1 MQGEVQLYNG
11 TELTT
16 DRGVGRVE
24 VCYDNAYFTVC
35 DHRWDVLDAAVVCRG
50 LGHIAS
56 GRSHICYHVHTHAQQ
71 GYRVVGFSVCLFSI
85 YVCLSPLLKV
95 SFSWEPL

>member
-1 MQGEVQLYNG
+1 MQLYNG

-50 LGHIAS
+50 LGHTAS
-56 GRSHICYHVHTHAQQ
+56 GMFCYNVHTHRLAWSL
-71 GYRVVGFSVCLFSI
+71 RIFWLTT
-85 YVCLSPLLKV
+85 LT
-95 SFSWEPL
+95 EH